1 MKKVMNASIGGA
13 RFLLDEDAYQLL
25 QDYLRAFRSHLAD
38 TSGTVGYQSSE
49 VMDDLEARIAELFR
63 AEVGEGNRVVDIDLT
78 HRIISQLGMPDGSS
92 FQEGNPAG
100 GDETGGTRPVW
111 EQNDNRKLFRD
122 TDDRVIAGVG
132 SGLAY
137 YFNIDVALVRI
148 LLIVLFVTGT
158 AGFWIYVILWII
170 APKAETAVQKCQM
183 RGLPVTAE
191 NMSRFST
198 GADNKNKR

>member
-1 MKKVMNASIGGA
+1 
-13 RFLLDEDAYQLL
+13 
-25 QDYLRAFRSHLAD
+25 
-38 TSGTVGYQSSE
+38 
-49 VMDDLEARIAELFR
+49 
-63 AEVGEGNRVVDIDLT
+63 
-78 HRIISQLGMPDGSS
+78 MPDGSS

-100 GDETGGTRPVW
+100 GDETGGTRPGW

-191 NMSRFST
+191 NMARFST